1 MPELQ
6 KFSKDQWQKTFKTF
20 IEQGFRTSNFMRII
34 GRRPELLKRSTDKL
48 VQSFECLRETQFGDK
63 NVIELV
69 EQHPEM
75 LGKNKIYFN
84 RSIRFVCLVNN
95 SLLF

>member
-20 IEQGFRTSNFMRII
+20 IEQGFHTSNFMRII

-75 LGKNKIYFN
+75 LGKNRIYLLV
-84 RSIRFVCLVNN
+84 RIDLYVLVNN
-95 SLLF
+95 FVLF